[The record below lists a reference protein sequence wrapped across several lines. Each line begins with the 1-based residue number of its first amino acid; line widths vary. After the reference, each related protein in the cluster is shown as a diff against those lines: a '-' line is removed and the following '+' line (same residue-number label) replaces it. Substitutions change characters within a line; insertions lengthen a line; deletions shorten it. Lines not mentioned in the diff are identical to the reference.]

1 MESGSVSDFDRL
13 ALGLLVKTD
22 FLPYLI
28 ELCLLENFLLATPQR
43 SETHCM
49 SHSLSFLLV
58 GIVSRVVVP
67 PVGLGLEEVVY
78 IDYVFY
84 RSGLLLF

>member
-1 MESGSVSDFDRL
+1 
-13 ALGLLVKTD
+13 
-22 FLPYLI
+22 
-28 ELCLLENFLLATPQR
+28 
-43 SETHCM
+43 M
-49 SHSLSFLLV
+49 SHSLSLLLV

-84 RSGLLLF
+84 RSGLF